1 MNNITTLQ
9 NPQSFEV
16 SNILNIDDIPYDIE
30 DYDLYNEK
38 DFKKY
43 IADIERIVRQSREY
57 KTFIQYLRSF
67 MNMNHSYFMPNVSN
81 IDTTKI
87 KIELH
92 HTPFTLYDIVMTIF
106 NKRKDN
112 DESLSCFL
120 VAKEVCYIHYFLYVG
135 LIPLSKTEHKLA
147 HKQSLFVPIDKVLGR
162 YDKFI
167 EMYDKYIPEDA
178 MARYNTYKEM
188 TNNYNF
194 IQNTQILNLK
204 PTYIQYNNNNYLG
217 SYNSAELQNVFNVS
231 QNILDTKKNRHK
243 AIVDNRYD
251 SIAQKQNLIKPVVYV
266 SEQDK
271 TI

>member
-1 MNNITTLQ
+1 MNDIEVVQ
-9 NPQSFEV
+9 NQQSFEK
-16 SNILNIDDIPYDIE
+16 SNILNIEDIVYDIE
-30 DYDLYNEK
+30 DYDLFNEK

-43 IADIERIVRQSREY
+43 INDIEKIVRQSREY
-57 KTFIQYLRSF
+57 KTFIQYLRNF
-67 MNMNHSYFMPNVSN
+67 MNMNHSLFMPNVSN

-112 DESLSCFL
+112 DEPLSCFL

-135 LIPLSKTEHKLA
+135 LIPLSKTEHKLV
-147 HKQSLFVPIDKVLGR
+147 HNQSLFVPIDKVLGR
-162 YDKFI
+162 YDRFI

-194 IQNTQILNLK
+194 YQNTQILNLN
-204 PTYIQYNNNNYLG
+204 PTYIQHNRNNYLG
-217 SYNSAELQNVFNVS
+217 SYNSAELQNIFNIS
-231 QNILDTKKNRHK
+231 QNILDTKKNK
-243 AIVDNRYD
+243 QKSIIDSRYD
-251 SIAQKQNLIKPVVYV
+251 SITKQELIKPVVYV
-266 SEQDK
+266 SE
-271 TI
+271 

>member
-1 MNNITTLQ
+1 MDSISLLKDQ
-9 NPQSFEV
+9 QSFEKY
-16 SNILNIDDIPYDIE
+16 SILNIEEIPYDLE
-30 DYDLYNEK
+30 DYDLFNEK
-38 DFKKY
+38 EFKKY

-57 KTFIQYLRSF
+57 KTFIQYLRNF
-67 MNMNHSYFMPNVSN
+67 MNMNHSLFMPNVSN

-92 HTPFTLYDIVMTIF
+92 HTPFTLYDIVMTVF
-106 NKRKDN
+106 NKRRDTN
-112 DESLSCFL
+112 ESLSCFL

-135 LIPLSKTEHKLA
+135 LIPLSKTEHKLV
-147 HKQSLFVPIDKVLGR
+147 HNQSIFVPIDKVLGR

-178 MARYNTYKEM
+178 MDRYNTYKEM

-194 IQNTQILNLK
+194 NQNTQILNLN
-204 PTYIQYNNNNYLG
+204 PTYIQYEGNDYLG
-217 SYNSAELQNVFNVS
+217 SYNSAQLQNIFNAS
-231 QNILDTKKNRHK
+231 QNILETKKNRQK
-243 AIVDNRYD
+243 TITDNRYD
-251 SIAQKQNLIKPVVYV
+251 SITQKKLIQPVVYV